1 MFTSKEILDI
11 ALKIEQN
18 GEAVYR
24 QASHGLVNPD
34 LAKRLIWMADEEAR
48 HAEWFMK
55 LQADLGTHNNRIAVD
70 EMNSD
75 ILHDLIGEQNFT
87 LQDIDFTDVS
97 DMRNLMDIFIEFEKD
112 GILFYEML
120 RTFIKDPDVLES
132 LDQII
137 AEEYRHI
144 ETLQE
149 MKSLRTDL
157 C

>member
-1 MFTSKEILDI
+1 MFSAGEILDI

-24 QASHGLVNPD
+24 QAIQDLVNPD
-34 LAKRLIWMADEEAR
+34 IAKRLTWMADEEAR

-55 LQADLGTHNNRIAVD
+55 LQSDLRTHKNSIASD

-75 ILHDLIGEQNFT
+75 VLQNIIGKQSFT
-87 LQDIDFTDVS
+87 LQDIDFPGVD
-97 DMRNLMDIFIEFEKD
+97 DMRNLINIFIEFEKD

-120 RTFIKDPDVLES
+120 RTFIKDQDVLES

-137 AEEYRHI
+137 AEEYQHI

-149 MKSLRTDL
+149 IKS
-157 C
+157 

>member
-1 MFTSKEILDI
+1 MFSAGEILDI

-24 QASHGLVNPD
+24 QAIQDLVNPD
-34 LAKRLIWMADEEAR
+34 IAKRLTWMADEEAR

-55 LQADLGTHNNRIAVD
+55 LQSDLRTHKNSIASD

-75 ILHDLIGEQNFT
+75 VLLNIIGKQSFT
-87 LQDIDFTDVS
+87 LQDIDFPGVN
-97 DMRNLMDIFIEFEKD
+97 DMRKLINIFIEFEKD

-120 RTFIKDPDVLES
+120 RTFVKDQDVLES

-137 AEEYRHI
+137 AEEYQHI
-144 ETLQE
+144 ETLQKI
-149 MKSLRTDL
+149 KS
-157 C
+157 

>member
-1 MFTSKEILDI
+1 MFTAKEILDI

-24 QASHGLVNPD
+24 QASQGLVNPV

-48 HAEWFMK
+48 HAEWFMN
-55 LQADLGTHNNRIAVD
+55 LQSDLRTHKNRIAVD

-75 ILHDLIGEQNFT
+75 VLQNIIGKQSFT

-120 RTFIKDPDVLES
+120 RTFIKDQDVLES

-137 AEEYRHI
+137 AEEYKHI

-149 MKSLRTDL
+149 IKS
-157 C
+157 

>member
-24 QASHGLVNPD
+24 QATHKLVNQGMV
-34 LAKRLIWMADEEAR
+34 KRLIWMADEEAR

-55 LQADLGTHNNRIAVD
+55 LQSDLGTHNNPIAVD
-70 EMNSD
+70 EMSSG
-75 ILHDLIGEQNFT
+75 ILRDLIGEQSFT
-87 LQDIDFTDVS
+87 LQDIDFPGVDDIPTLI
-97 DMRNLMDIFIEFEKD
+97 NIFIEFEKD

-120 RTFIKDPDVLES
+120 RTFIKDQKVLES

-137 AEEYRHI
+137 AEEYQHI
-144 ETLQE
+144 EFLQQI
-149 MKSLRTDL
+149 KS
-157 C
+157 

>member
-1 MFTSKEILDI
+1 MFTTKEILDI

-24 QASHGLVNPD
+24 KATRELVDPD
-34 LAKRLIWMADEEAR
+34 LTKRLLWMADEEAC
-48 HAEWFMK
+48 HADWFKNLQSK
-55 LQADLGTHNNRIAVD
+55 LSTQKDSMAVD

-75 ILHDLIGEQNFT
+75 MLRDLIGEQSFT
-87 LQDIDFTDVS
+87 LQDIDFPGLD
-97 DMRNLMDIFIEFEKD
+97 DMHKLMDIFIEFEKD

-120 RTFIKDPDVLES
+120 RTFIKDQVVLES

-144 ETLQE
+144 EVLQE
-149 MKSLRTDL
+149 IKS
-157 C
+157 

>member
-11 ALKIEQN
+11 AMKIEQN

-24 QASHGLVNPD
+24 HAIKDLVNPD
-34 LAKRLIWMADEEAR
+34 LVKRLTWMADEEAR

-55 LQADLGTHNNRIAVD
+55 LQSDLRTHKNSIASD

-75 ILHDLIGEQNFT
+75 VLQNIIGKQSFT
-87 LQDIDFTDVS
+87 LQDIDFPGVN
-97 DMRNLMDIFIEFEKD
+97 DMRKLINIFIEFEKD

-120 RTFIKDPDVLES
+120 RTFIKDQDVIES

-149 MKSLRTDL
+149 IKS
-157 C
+157 

>member
-1 MFTSKEILDI
+1 MFTAKEILDI

-24 QASHGLVNPD
+24 QASQGLVNPV

-48 HAEWFMK
+48 HAEWFMN
-55 LQADLGTHNNRIAVD
+55 LQSDLRTHKNRIAVD

-75 ILHDLIGEQNFT
+75 VLQNIIGKQSFT

-120 RTFIKDPDVLES
+120 RTFIKDQDVLES
-132 LDQII
+132 LDQIV
-137 AEEYRHI
+137 AEEYKHI

-149 MKSLRTDL
+149 IKS
-157 C
+157 

>member
-1 MFTSKEILDI
+1 MFSAGEILDI

-24 QASHGLVNPD
+24 QAIQDLVNPD
-34 LAKRLIWMADEEAR
+34 IAKRLTWMADEEAR

-55 LQADLGTHNNRIAVD
+55 LQSELRTNKNHIAVN

-75 ILHDLIGEQNFT
+75 VLQNIIGKQSFT
-87 LQDIDFTDVS
+87 LQDIDFPGVD
-97 DMRNLMDIFIEFEKD
+97 DMRNLINIFIEFEKD

-120 RTFIKDPDVLES
+120 RTFIKDQDVLES

-137 AEEYRHI
+137 AEEYQHI

-149 MKSLRTDL
+149 IKS
-157 C
+157 

>member
-1 MFTSKEILDI
+1 MFTAREILDI

-24 QASHGLVNPD
+24 QAIQDLVNPD
-34 LAKRLIWMADEEAR
+34 MAKRLIWMADEEAR
-48 HAEWFMK
+48 HAEWFMN
-55 LQADLGTHNNRIAVD
+55 LQSDLRTHKNRIAVD

-75 ILHDLIGEQNFT
+75 VLQNIIGKQSFT

-120 RTFIKDPDVLES
+120 RTFIKDQDVLES
-132 LDQII
+132 LDQIV
-137 AEEYRHI
+137 AEEYKHI

-149 MKSLRTDL
+149 MKS
-157 C
+157 

>member
-1 MFTSKEILDI
+1 M

-24 QASHGLVNPD
+24 QAIQDLVNPD
-34 LAKRLIWMADEEAR
+34 IAKRLTWMADEEAR

-55 LQADLGTHNNRIAVD
+55 LQSELRTHKNHIAVN
-70 EMNSD
+70 EMNSNVLQN
-75 ILHDLIGEQNFT
+75 IIGKQSFT
-87 LQDIDFTDVS
+87 LQDIDFPGVD
-97 DMRNLMDIFIEFEKD
+97 DMRNLIKIFIEFEKD

-132 LDQII
+132 LNQII
-137 AEEYRHI
+137 AEEYQHI

-149 MKSLRTDL
+149 IKS
-157 C
+157 

>member
-1 MFTSKEILDI
+1 MFTAGEILDI

-24 QASHGLVNPD
+24 QAIQDLANPD
-34 LAKRLIWMADEEAR
+34 IAKRLTWMADEEAR

-55 LQADLGTHNNRIAVD
+55 LQSELRTHKNHIAVN
-70 EMNSD
+70 EMNSNVLQN
-75 ILHDLIGEQNFT
+75 IIGKQSFT
-87 LQDIDFTDVS
+87 LQDIDFPGVD
-97 DMRNLMDIFIEFEKD
+97 DMRNLINIFIEFEKD

-132 LDQII
+132 LNQII
-137 AEEYRHI
+137 AEEYQHI

-149 MKSLRTDL
+149 IKS
-157 C
+157 

>member
-24 QASHGLVNPD
+24 QATQKSSNQGLV
-34 LAKRLIWMADEEAR
+34 KRLIWMADEEAR
-48 HAEWFMK
+48 HAKWFMK
-55 LQADLGTHNNRIAVD
+55 LKSDLGTRNNPIAVD

-75 ILHDLIGEQNFT
+75 ILRDLIGEQSFT
-87 LQDIDFTDVS
+87 LQDIDFSGVDDLPTLI
-97 DMRNLMDIFIEFEKD
+97 NIFIEFEKD

-137 AEEYRHI
+137 AEEYQHI
-144 ETLQE
+144 ETLQKI
-149 MKSLRTDL
+149 KS
-157 C
+157 

>member
-1 MFTSKEILDI
+1 MFTTREILDI

-24 QASHGLVNPD
+24 QAILDLVNPD
-34 LAKRLIWMADEEAR
+34 IAKHLAWMADEEAR

-55 LQADLGTHNNRIAVD
+55 LRSELRTHKNHIAAN

-75 ILHDLIGEQNFT
+75 VLQHIIGKQSFT
-87 LQDIDFTDVS
+87 LQDIDFPGVD
-97 DMRNLMDIFIEFEKD
+97 DMQDLINIFIQFEKD

-120 RTFIKDPDVLES
+120 RTFVKDPDVLES

-137 AEEYRHI
+137 AEEYQHI

-149 MKSLRTDL
+149 ITS
-157 C
+157 

>member
-1 MFTSKEILDI
+1 MFSAREILDI

-24 QASHGLVNPD
+24 QAIQDLVNPD
-34 LAKRLIWMADEEAR
+34 IAKRLTWMADEEAR

-55 LQADLGTHNNRIAVD
+55 LQSELRTHKNHIAAN

-75 ILHDLIGEQNFT
+75 VLQNIIGKQSFS
-87 LQDIDFTDVS
+87 LQDIDFPGVD
-97 DMRNLMDIFIEFEKD
+97 DMRNLINIFIEFEKD
-112 GILFYEML
+112 GIRFYEML
-120 RTFIKDPDVLES
+120 RSFIKDQDVLES

-137 AEEYRHI
+137 AEEYEHV

-149 MKSLRTDL
+149 IKSLK
-157 C
+157 